1 MILKT
6 GRSVRVAAAAAL
18 AAVAVSACGGPTEPK
33 PWPTATDNPSPV
45 AAKVAEKSGE
55 GSTPPVASI
64 KWQDVSGEVDLP
76 RDTEGAQYGLDPKP
90 GVAFGFYDAAGDH
103 QLCTLGAA
111 IDGGFLTAGH
121 CTAALR
127 PTPVELSRDQ
137 DAYMSEQ
144 VAFGTV
150 TGAADDGVGVDSAVI
165 RGVTVPDAAIR
176 IAGRYPVA
184 GVLTPAAVRTLPE
197 GTPICI
203 DGAKS
208 GLVCSSLRFAPF
220 DGYITTTS
228 VSRKGDSGS
237 AVFVV
242 DPENRALLIGITS
255 GGSTDKTDGYT
266 TYLEPALRRLGAKA
280 LIDKDASATFTGPEF
295 STLVTVR

>member
-1 MILKT
+1 M
-6 GRSVRVAAAAAL
+6 
-18 AAVAVSACGGPTEPK
+18 
-33 PWPTATDNPSPV
+33 

-64 KWQDVSGEVDLP
+64 KWQDVTNAVDLP

-144 VAFGTV
+144 VPFGTV
-150 TGAADDGVGVDSAVI
+150 TNAKFDDGISDDSAVI
-165 RGVTVPDAAIR
+165 RGVAVPAGATR

-208 GLVCSSLRFAPF
+208 GLRCASLHSADGFA
-220 DGYITTTS
+220 ITAPL
-228 VSRKGDSGS
+228 SRKGDSG
-237 AVFVV
+237 AAAFVV
-242 DPENRALLIGITS
+242 DPRGRALLIGILS
-255 GGSTDKTDGYT
+255 GGINDNKFDESA
-266 TYLEPALRRLGAKA
+266 YLEPALRRLGVKA
-280 LIDKDASATFTGPEF
+280 LVDTAAARDFAGSEF
-295 STLVTVR
+295 STLVTPR